1 MRPSYQLTDHPV
13 GSMREIWAVSW
24 PLMLSLSSTSLMNFA
39 DRLYLT
45 HFSLAA
51 MNAVACASAFCFV
64 MIAFPLTICEITGVF
79 VGRLH
84 GKNESSEIG
93 KPIWQ
98 MLWLVLLSWPL
109 FMCMS
114 RLVAPLLF
122 SAESDEAIYFVTS
135 LDFGPFQLASF
146 ALMGFF
152 LGTGKTKTI
161 TLSTVIANLLN
172 LILAPIFIF
181 GTAVT
186 PALGVK
192 GAAIATGIS
201 LGFQAFFLLSLL
213 LRKKHREHYHT
224 YPCGIKP
231 SLIKEMLSLAV
242 PAGVGRTAESVAHSL
257 FFRIIAMAGAIEL
270 TSSTIAQSFYML
282 VVFCVYG
289 ISKATTAVVSN
300 LVGANALSHIPKAI
314 SSAFKIHTIIFLVL
328 LAAAFAGADLFL
340 AKALNEKDSYLLD
353 MPEFVTTVKT
363 TLFFMSLFFLLK
375 GYSWI
380 MVGHLTA
387 LGDTKFIMYV
397 NGFTHWLGYILPIYV
412 LVSYYEAG
420 AITGWTIIALNA
432 FIVAAI
438 YKWRTRRLSRA
449 NEQQLIPVSIPI
461 QE

>member
-1 MRPSYQLTDHPV
+1 MRPSYQLTAHPV
-13 GSMREIWAVSW
+13 GSLREIWAVSW
-24 PLMLSLSSTSLMNFA
+24 PLMLSLSSTSLMTFA

-51 MNAVACASAFCFV
+51 MNAVTCASAFCFV

-79 VGRLH
+79 VGRFH
-84 GKNESSEIG
+84 GKNEPHNIG

-98 MLWLVLLSWPL
+98 MLWLALLSWPI
-109 FMCMS
+109 FMTVS
-114 RLVAPLLF
+114 RLVAPRLF
-122 SAESDEAIYFVTS
+122 VEGSDEAIYFVTS
-135 LDFGPFQLASF
+135 LDFGPLQLASF

-161 TLSTVIANLLN
+161 TLSTVLANILN

-181 GTAVT
+181 GTALT
-186 PALGVK
+186 PTMGVK

-201 LGFQAFFLLSLL
+201 LGFQAIFLLCLL
-213 LRKKHREHYHT
+213 LQKKHRNRYNT
-224 YPCGIKP
+224 QPCGLKP
-231 SLIKEMLSLAV
+231 SLIKEMLCLAV
-242 PAGVGRTAESVAHSL
+242 PAGLGRTAESVAHSL

-270 TSSTIAQSFYML
+270 TSATIAQSFYML

-289 ISKATTAVVSN
+289 ISKATTAIVSN
-300 LVGANALSHIPKAI
+300 LVGANAQALIPKTI
-314 SSAFKIHTIIFLVL
+314 QSAFKVHTAIFLLL
-328 LAAAFAGADLFL
+328 LASSFAGADYIL
-340 AKALNEKDSYLLD
+340 AKTLNAKDSYLLD

-363 TLFFMSLFFLLK
+363 TLFFMSIFFLLK

-397 NGFTHWLGYILPIYV
+397 NGCTHWLGYILPVYV
-412 LVSYYEAG
+412 LVTYYEAG

-432 FIVAAI
+432 LIVAAI
-438 YKWRTRRLSRA
+438 YKYRTRSVSTAKNPALVQVR
-449 NEQQLIPVSIPI
+449 IPV
-461 QE
+461 E